1 MVDRCGASDRDR
13 LPYPQEV
20 TPLAKRG
27 KLKIFLG
34 ASAGVGK
41 TYAMLEAA
49 HQRRVEGRDVVA
61 GWVDT
66 HGRVETA
73 GLLAQLEPLAAR
85 AGNDQGGDIGEF
97 DLDAA
102 LVRKPSLILLDE
114 LAHTNAS
121 GSRHSKRWRDA
132 MELLDAG
139 IDVYSTVNVQHLES
153 LNDVVAQITSVKVR
167 DTLPDSVFD
176 GADEVELVD
185 IAPDDL
191 LQRFREGKVCV
202 PDLAVG
208 AIDGFFRKG
217 NLIALRE
224 LALRRTAERV
234 DEQMRDYRRDH
245 RITDTWPASE
255 RLLVCVGP
263 NPQGERLIRAAR
275 RMAVGLR
282 AQWIAVYV
290 ETPSHVHL
298 PEGDRQA
305 LLDNMRLAESLGGRT
320 VILSGA
326 DVARQ
331 VVLYAREHNVGR
343 IIAGKPTHP
352 RWRDRVRGS
361 LVDALVRGSGDIDVH
376 VMSGDTPR
384 DARRP
389 ARPSSFAERSPTQDY
404 VLAAGV
410 VILTTLLCSLLAPF
424 LAGSN
429 LVMIYLFSVTL
440 VAMRASRGAAAF
452 ASVSSVAAFDF
463 FFVPPRLTFAVT
475 DSQYLVT
482 FGVMLLVAL
491 LISTL
496 AARTRLHA
504 DAVRQ
509 RERRT
514 AVLYEMSRELAT
526 ASSFDDV
533 GAIST
538 RHVAEVMGAGAFV
551 LAPKLGSIAG
561 GALRSFGTA
570 AQPPRLDD
578 RDQTVALWVFENRRP
593 AGLGTETLPLSPVLF
608 LPLIGSSKSLGV
620 LGVRPLSELPFTPD
634 QRQLLEAL
642 AGLVATALDRVRLH
656 HEAQRAQ
663 VDIET
668 ERLRNS
674 LLSSVSHDLRTPL
687 ASITGAASSLLDA
700 AANPVESEQRDL
712 LETIHDEAF
721 RLNRLVTNLLDMT
734 RLESGALR
742 VRKEWLP
749 IEEPIGGALNRLD
762 TALMGRSVETH
773 VPKELPLAP
782 FDGLLI
788 EQVLVNLLEN
798 ALKYT
803 PAGTPISISA
813 TATPNELAVEVA
825 DRGPG
830 VSPGQE
836 ERVFEKFQRIETRG
850 RQGGVGLGLTICRG
864 IVTSHGGRIGV
875 ANREDGGA
883 CFRFTLPIEGRPPA
897 IADTAETLA

>member
-1 MVDRCGASDRDR
+1 VGVS
-13 LPYPQEV
+13 YPLHV
-20 TPLAKRG
+20 TSLAQRG

-41 TYAMLEAA
+41 TYALLEAA
-49 HQRRVEGRDVVA
+49 HQRRVEGRDVVV

-66 HGRVETA
+66 HGREETSA
-73 GLLAQLEPLAAR
+73 LLIGLERLAAR
-85 AGNDQGGDIGEF
+85 THIYRGVDISEF

-102 LVRKPSLILLDE
+102 LARKPSLILLDE
-114 LAHTNAS
+114 LAHTNAE
-121 GSRHSKRWRDA
+121 GSRHGKRWRDA

-139 IDVYSTVNVQHLES
+139 IDVYSTLNVQHLES

-167 DTLPDSVFD
+167 ETVPDSVFD
-176 GADEVELVD
+176 AADDVELVD

-191 LQRFREGKVCV
+191 LQRLREGKVYV
-202 PDLAVG
+202 PDQAQR

-263 NPQGERLIRAAR
+263 NPQSERLIRAAR
-275 RMAVGLR
+275 RMAAGLR
-282 AQWIAVYV
+282 AQWVAVYV
-290 ETPSHVHL
+290 EAPSHVNL
-298 PEGDRQA
+298 PESDRLA
-305 LLDNMRLAESLGGRT
+305 LQDNMRLAESLGGKT

-331 VVLYAREHNVGR
+331 IVLYAREHNVGR

-361 LVDALVRGSGDIDVH
+361 LVDALVRASGDIDVH
-376 VMSGDTPR
+376 VMQGETIGH
-384 DARRP
+384 ARRP
-389 ARPSSFAERSPTQDY
+389 ARPPSFAPRSKTKDY
-404 VLAAGV
+404 ALAAGA
-410 VILTTLLCSLLAPF
+410 VILTTLLCSVLAPF
-424 LAGSN
+424 LAGPN
-429 LVMIYLFSVTL
+429 LVMIYLLAVTL
-440 VAMRASRGAAAF
+440 VAMRASRGAAALT
-452 ASVSSVAAFDF
+452 SVASVAAFDF
-463 FFVPPRLTFAVT
+463 FFVPPHLSFSVA

-514 AVLYEMSRELAT
+514 AVLYEMSRDLAT
-526 ASSFDDV
+526 ASSLDEV
-533 GAIST
+533 GAVST
-538 RHVAEVMGAGAFV
+538 RHVAEVMGADAFV
-551 LAPKLGSIAG
+551 LAPELGATTA
-561 GALRSFGTA
+561 GALHPLGAS
-570 AQPPRLDD
+570 AQPGAADD
-578 RDQTVALWVFENRRP
+578 RDQAVALWVFENRRP
-593 AGLGTETLPLSPVLF
+593 AGLGTDTLPGSLSLF
-608 LPLIGSSKSLGV
+608 LPLVGSSKSLGV
-620 LGVRPLSELPFTPD
+620 FGVRPLSESPFTPD

-642 AGLVATALDRVRLH
+642 AGLIATALDRVRLH

-700 AANPVESEQRDL
+700 ATSPEESGRRDL
-712 LETIHDEAF
+712 LETIHEEAF

-734 RLESGALR
+734 RLESGALQ

-762 TALMGRSVETH
+762 ASLKGRRIETH
-773 VPKELPLAP
+773 VPAELPLAP

-813 TATPNELAVEVA
+813 TATPNELTVEVA

-830 VSPGQE
+830 VTPGQE
-836 ERVFEKFQRIETRG
+836 DRVFEKFQRIETRG

-864 IVTSHGGRIGV
+864 IVTAHGGRINV
-875 ANREDGGA
+875 RNREDGGA
-883 CFRFTLPIEGRPPA
+883 CFRFTLPIEGRSP
-897 IADTAETLA
+897 TLADASGALA

>member
-1 MVDRCGASDRDR
+1 
-13 LPYPQEV
+13 
-20 TPLAKRG
+20 
-27 KLKIFLG
+27 LKIFFG

-49 HQRRVEGRDVVA
+49 KQRRVEGRDVVI
-61 GWVDT
+61 GRVDT
-66 HGRVETA
+66 HGRDETA
-73 GLLAQLEPLAAR
+73 APLAGLERLA
-85 AGNDQGGDIGEF
+85 AGTHVHRGVDIREF

-102 LVRKPSLILLDE
+102 LARKPSLILLDE
-114 LAHTNAS
+114 LAHTNAE
-121 GSRHSKRWRDA
+121 GSRHGKRWRDA
-132 MELLDAG
+132 LELLDAG
-139 IDVYSTVNVQHLES
+139 IDVYSTLNVQHLES
-153 LNDVVAQITSVKVR
+153 LNDVVAQITGVKVME
-167 DTLPDSVFD
+167 TVPDSVFD
-176 GADEVELVD
+176 AADEVELVD

-191 LQRFREGKVCV
+191 LQRLREGKVYV
-202 PDLAVG
+202 PEQAQS

-234 DEQMRDYRRDH
+234 DEQMRDYRRAH

-263 NPQGERLIRAAR
+263 NPQSERLIRAAR
-275 RMAVGLR
+275 RMAAGLR
-282 AQWIAVYV
+282 AQWVALYV
-290 ETPSHVHL
+290 EAPAHVNL
-298 PEGDRQA
+298 PESDRQA
-305 LLDNMRLAESLGGRT
+305 LLDNMRLAESLGGKT

-331 VVLYAREHNVGR
+331 IVLYAREHNVGR

-361 LVDALVRGSGDIDVH
+361 LVDALVRASGDIDVH
-376 VMSGDTPR
+376 VMSGDAIG

-389 ARPSSFAERSPTQDY
+389 ARPSSFAPRSTARDY
-404 VLAAGV
+404 ALASVV
-410 VILTTLLCSLLAPF
+410 VILTTLLCSVLAPF
-424 LAGSN
+424 LAGPN
-429 LVMIYLFSVTL
+429 LVMIYLFAVTL
-440 VAMRASRGAAAF
+440 VAMRASRGAAAL
-452 ASVSSVAAFDF
+452 ASVASVAAFDF
-463 FFVPPRLTFAVT
+463 FFVPPHLTFAVA
-475 DSQYLVT
+475 DSQHLVT

-514 AVLYEMSRELAT
+514 AVLYEMSRDLAT
-526 ASSFDDV
+526 ASSFDEV
-533 GAIST
+533 GAVST
-538 RHVAEVMGAGAFV
+538 RHVAEVMGAVAFV
-551 LAPKLGSIAG
+551 LAPELGSTAAA
-561 GALRSFGTA
+561 ALRSLGTSPKSA
-570 AQPPRLDD
+570 ALEE
-578 RDQTVALWVFENRRP
+578 RDEAVALWVFENRRP
-593 AGLGTETLPLSPVLF
+593 AGLGMDTLPGSLALF
-608 LPLIGSSKSLGV
+608 LPLVGSSKSLGV
-620 LGVRPLSELPFTPD
+620 FGVRPLSGVPFTPD

-642 AGLVATALDRVRLH
+642 AGLIATALDRVRLH

-700 AANPVESEQRDL
+700 NTSSEESGRRDL
-712 LETIHDEAF
+712 LETIHEEAF

-734 RLESGALR
+734 RLESGALQ

-749 IEEPIGGALNRLD
+749 IEEPIGSALNRLD
-762 TALMGRSVETH
+762 AALKGRTVETH
-773 VPKELPLAP
+773 VPADLPLAP
-782 FDGLLI
+782 FDGILI

-813 TATPNELAVEVA
+813 VAAPGELAVEVA

-830 VSPGQE
+830 VAPGQE
-836 ERVFEKFQRIETRG
+836 DRVFEKFQRIEPRG

-864 IVTSHGGRIGV
+864 IVTAHGGRIDV
-875 ANREDGGA
+875 QNREGGGA
-883 CFRFTLPIEGRPPA
+883 CFRFTLPIDGTSPSV
-897 IADTAETLA
+897 ADTAGALA